1 MLYSIVVIS
10 KMETTSNY
18 SQYVKGRFV
27 IGKYRKVL
35 LKISYFILFLNPS
48 ISKGL
53 TYLRIG
59 AKWSMQSQIPC
70 RRVGLGNG
78 GYSAAHNSRLQRT
91 HKRSKYNQSSS
102 SSSSF
107 SYGKIHITITV
118 YGHYLR
124 GIIRNKTH
132 LIAHRFQVR
141 LIPITSR
148 V

>member
-1 MLYSIVVIS
+1 MAHYGCSICQRSLCYYYIPTIS
-10 KMETTSNY
+10 GNLS
-18 SQYVKGRFV
+18 
-27 IGKYRKVL
+27 
-35 LKISYFILFLNPS
+35 
-48 ISKGL
+48 
-53 TYLRIG
+53 YLRVG
-59 AKWSMQSQIPC
+59 AKWSMPSQSPC
-70 RRVGLGNG
+70 KRVGLGNG
-78 GYSAAHNSRLQRT
+78 RYSAARNSRRLQRT